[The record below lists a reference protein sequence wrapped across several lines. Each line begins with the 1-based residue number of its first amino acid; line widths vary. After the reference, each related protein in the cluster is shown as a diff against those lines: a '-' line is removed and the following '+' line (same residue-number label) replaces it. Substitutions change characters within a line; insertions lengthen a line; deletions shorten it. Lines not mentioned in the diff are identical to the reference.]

1 MTSLDDETVLRHL
14 LGLNHAVHN
23 RAAVGRPVS
32 ARLRLHTVQPEDR
45 PLAKGVVVD
54 GISVLNAL
62 MTIRR
67 RRKLTLAQLASR
79 MRVTPAAVRNL
90 VGRSN
95 RGVAPRLD
103 TLAEVAEGLNVEITF
118 QIRAR
123 ARG

>member
-1 MTSLDDETVLRHL
+1 VTSLDDEMVLRHL
-14 LGLNHAVHN
+14 LGLNHAVHD

-32 ARLRLHTVQPEDR
+32 GRLRLHAVQPEGR
-45 PLAKGVVVD
+45 PLVKGVMVD

-62 MTIRR
+62 MVIRR
-67 RRKLTLAQLASR
+67 RRKITLAQLAHH
-79 MRVTPAAVRNL
+79 MRVKPAAVRNL

-123 ARG
+123 KP